1 MAQFRLNIETF
12 AEVARLNGFNEK
24 ALIECLGEYS
34 GPELTAPIIQAVIK
48 RFKMAALD
56 TLLSDE
62 SMSSVQ
68 VISYSPD
75 NLESDVPW
83 LAGMPLL
90 RPSAFATDVSVRWLS
105 LDRYVTPT
113 TLCRIQ
119 ATFELHPLLTKELA
133 SLTKRGGTT
142 KTQLRRCDDEWLF
155 LTVPVIR
162 LTCESKAAEKA
173 RSDKAKAK
181 KKLKKGGLDSQAAEM
196 KNVASVIGSGVCD
209 WFRLALG
216 MQDSASKAAEKEARQ
231 PLFVQVESAY
241 LALFVARPSTMT
253 MWAGDETPL
262 GPDAKGDTIISF
274 VTSFKVP
281 SVSAARD
288 APSAARLEPGES
300 ERYEASQDI
309 TKQMRENLLA
319 HRSLVRSGDASWSA
333 VTFIDDAL
341 RALQPVLAAYRHQI
355 SDMSDLVHNI
365 QGDFPRKDVKAM
377 IDTRVEIEFIKRK
390 VQPTLRVLD
399 SLLQEVLGSDPP
411 LARHI
416 EDSKV
421 SLEWAMEEFTSLLD
435 ACDSIKEESAAYRS
449 MQYAIALES
458 QPNPDPCVCYLWSNR
473 RWPIPPP
480 PQAARRSL
488 HPHTGHGVHHAAPV
502 PHWPVWHELHE
513 HGRWKPGRPATHS
526 RQPRVHGLLGNR
538 GLPDQHLYLGLPAWP
553 DGAARYWTSGQAHQ
567 VGWP

>member
-1 MAQFRLNIETF
+1 
-12 AEVARLNGFNEK
+12 
-24 ALIECLGEYS
+24 
-34 GPELTAPIIQAVIK
+34 
-48 RFKMAALD
+48 MAALD

-449 MQYAIALES
+449 MQYAIA
-458 QPNPDPCVCYLWSNR
+458 
-473 RWPIPPP
+473 
-480 PQAARRSL
+480 ARIA
-488 HPHTGHGVHHAAPV
+488 T
-502 PHWPVWHELHE
+502 
-513 HGRWKPGRPATHS
+513 KP
-526 RQPRVHGLLGNR
+526 
-538 GLPDQHLYLGLPAWP
+538 
-553 DGAARYWTSGQAHQ
+553 
-567 VGWP
+567 

>member
-12 AEVARLNGFNEK
+12 VDVATLNGFDGA
-24 ALIECLGEYS
+24 ALLNCLGEYS

-62 SMSSVQ
+62 VMSSVQ

-75 NLESDVPW
+75 ALESDVPW

-90 RPSAFATDVSVRWLS
+90 RPSAFATDVTVRWLS

-119 ATFELHPLLTKELA
+119 ASFELHPLLTKELS

-155 LTVPVIR
+155 LTVPIIR

-173 RSDKAKAK
+173 RSDRAKAK
-181 KKLKKGGLDSQAAEM
+181 KKAKKGGLATQAAD
-196 KNVASVIGSGVCD
+196 KLGAGASTPGTGVGD

-216 MQDSASKAAEKEARQ
+216 MQDSKSKAAEKEARQ

-241 LALFVARPSTMT
+241 LALFVARPTIMT

-274 VTSFKVP
+274 VTSYKVP

-288 APSAARLEPGES
+288 MPSTARLEQGES
-300 ERYEASQDI
+300 ERYEAANDI

-319 HRSLVRSGDASWSA
+319 HRSLVRSGDASWTA

-365 QGDFPRKDVKAM
+365 QSNFPRKDVKAM

-449 MQYAIALES
+449 MQYAIA
-458 QPNPDPCVCYLWSNR
+458 
-473 RWPIPPP
+473 
-480 PQAARRSL
+480 ARI
-488 HPHTGHGVHHAAPV
+488 AI
-502 PHWPVWHELHE
+502 
-513 HGRWKPGRPATHS
+513 KP
-526 RQPRVHGLLGNR
+526 
-538 GLPDQHLYLGLPAWP
+538 
-553 DGAARYWTSGQAHQ
+553 
-567 VGWP
+567 